1 MCAVDV
7 DEKDIAARKAHALS
21 KYYTTYEDPGRQVL
35 ILYGTE
41 YGFSEEVARKLFDR
55 LAEGEAHRELS
66 IQPRVLNSKEFQL
79 VDFGKE
85 NVVLCIFSTTGDG
98 KRFP

>member
-1 MCAVDV
+1 M
-7 DEKDIAARKAHALS
+7 
-21 KYYTTYEDPGRQVL
+21 L

-55 LAEGEAHRELS
+55 IAEGEEFRDLS
-66 IQPRVLNSKEFQL
+66 IQPRVLNSKEFQR

-85 NVVLCIFSTTGDG
+85 LAVLCVFSTTGDG
-98 KRFP
+98 RAF